1 MFNFKQYDWRKYNFT
16 LLVTMVILGVC
27 SSYFVKFA
35 VTHTMGADK
44 SGGYFKKQ
52 IICLIL
58 GLIIAVVVSLIDYKR
73 ICDFAVIYYVIGTL
87 LVAATRMPVIGT
99 DAGTHSYRWI
109 KIPGTSFTFQ
119 SSEICKV
126 VLIVALAL
134 FFTKRQEDIDSPK
147 TIFQSMLIFMVP
159 TAIILTQSDLSSSLV
174 IFFIFAIMIFAAGLS
189 YKIIVPVIAVMIPLV
204 IGGLWFIQQPIAESV
219 IPKDHLYQAQR
230 VVAFLHPDDE
240 EYADDDNYQQ
250 LHSISSIA
258 SGELTG
264 KLLSDDATSDRNY
277 VYVDVCES
285 DFIFSVIGEE
295 VGFVG
300 SVLVIALL
308 CVIVFLCVRTAK
320 RCNDTMGY
328 LIALGISAMLMFQI
342 FTNIGV
348 AAMILPNTGL
358 PLPFLSSGI
367 SSMIACAIEVGLIIN
382 IGMQSGTGDRSGI
395 SFL

>member
-16 LLVTMVILGVC
+16 LLVIMVILGVC
-27 SSYFVKFA
+27 SAYFVKFA

-44 SGGYFKKQ
+44 SGSYFTKQ
-52 IICLIL
+52 IVCLLL
-58 GLIIAVVVSLIDYKR
+58 GLIIAVIVSLIDYKR

-87 LVAATRMPVIGT
+87 LVAATRLPVIGT

-109 KIPGTSFTFQ
+109 KIPGIGFTFQ

-126 VLIVALAL
+126 VIIIALAL
-134 FFTKRQEDIDSPK
+134 FFTRRQDEINSPK
-147 TIFQSMLIFMVP
+147 TIFQSMLIFMIP

-204 IGGLWFIQQPIAESV
+204 IGGLWFIQQPIAKNI
-219 IPKDHLYQAQR
+219 IPEDHLYQAQR

-240 EYADDDNYQQ
+240 EYADSDNYQQ
-250 LHSISSIA
+250 LHSITSIA

-264 KLLSDDATSDRNY
+264 KLLSDDASSDRNY
-277 VYVDVCES
+277 IYVDVCES

-300 SVLVIALL
+300 SALVIALL
-308 CVIVFLCVRTAK
+308 CMIVFLCVRTAK